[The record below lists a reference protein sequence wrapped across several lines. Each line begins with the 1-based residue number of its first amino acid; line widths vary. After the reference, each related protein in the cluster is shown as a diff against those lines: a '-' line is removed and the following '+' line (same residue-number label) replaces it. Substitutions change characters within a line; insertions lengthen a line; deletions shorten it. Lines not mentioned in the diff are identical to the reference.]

1 MKKTILLF
9 GLFIL
14 SLPLIFT
21 SCNDDDSSD
30 EVIITDNVITLGNA
44 ISPITSVY
52 SKTENDDTFIIVNT
66 NAMQLIL
73 EFDNKQGIPTGNMPL
88 TLNGDYSGEI
98 MMIWSGVEYLLTG
111 DLSISSSGDVYT
123 IAASGNA
130 ALDYYTFVPFNLY
143 YKGKVTATN

>member
-1 MKKTILLF
+1 
-9 GLFIL
+9 
-14 SLPLIFT
+14 
-21 SCNDDDSSD
+21 
-30 EVIITDNVITLGNA
+30 
-44 ISPITSVY
+44 
-52 SKTENDDTFIIVNT
+52 
-66 NAMQLIL
+66 MQLIL
-73 EFDNKQGIPTGNMPL
+73 EFDNKQSIPTGNMPL

>member
-30 EVIITDNVITLGNA
+30 EMIITDNVITLGNA

-73 EFDNKQGIPTGNMPL
+73 EFDNKQSIPTGNMPL

-111 DLSISSSGDVYT
+111 DLSISLSGDVYT
-123 IAASGNA
+123 IVASGNA
-130 ALDYYTFVPFNLY
+130 ALDYYTFMPFNLY
-143 YKGKVTATN
+143 YKGKVTSTN

>member
-98 MMIWSGVEYLLTG
+98 TMIWSGVEYLLTG
-111 DLSISSSGDVYT
+111 DLSISLSGDVYT
-123 IAASGNA
+123 IVASGNA
-130 ALDYYTFVPFNLY
+130 ALDYYTFMPFNLY
-143 YKGKVTATN
+143 YKGKVTSTN

>member
-1 MKKTILLF
+1 MKKTLLLF

-21 SCNDDDSSD
+21 SCNDDDDYD
-30 EVIITDNVITLGNA
+30 EVIIADNVITLGNA

-52 SKTENDDTFIIVNT
+52 SKVENDDTYIIVNT

-73 EFDNKQGIPTGNMPL
+73 ELDNKQSIPTGNMPL

-98 MMIWSGVEYLLTG
+98 TMIWSGVEYLLTG

-123 IAASGNA
+123 IAASENA
-130 ALDYYTFVPFNLY
+130 AMDYYTFMPFNLY
-143 YKGKVTATN
+143 YKGKVTETN

>member
-14 SLPLIFT
+14 SLPLLFT
-21 SCNDDDSSD
+21 SCNDDDYE
-30 EVIITDNVITLGNA
+30 EVIIPDNVITLGNA
-44 ISPITSVY
+44 ISSITSVY

-73 EFDNKQGIPTGNMPL
+73 EFDNKPSIPTGNMPL

>member
-44 ISPITSVY
+44 ISPITSIY

-73 EFDNKQGIPTGNMPL
+73 EFDNKQSIPTGNMPL

>member
-21 SCNDDDSSD
+21 SCNDDDFSD

-73 EFDNKQGIPTGNMPL
+73 ELDNKQSIPTGNMPL

-111 DLSISSSGDVYT
+111 DLSISLSGDVYT
-123 IAASGNA
+123 IVASGNA

>member
-123 IAASGNA
+123 IVASGNA